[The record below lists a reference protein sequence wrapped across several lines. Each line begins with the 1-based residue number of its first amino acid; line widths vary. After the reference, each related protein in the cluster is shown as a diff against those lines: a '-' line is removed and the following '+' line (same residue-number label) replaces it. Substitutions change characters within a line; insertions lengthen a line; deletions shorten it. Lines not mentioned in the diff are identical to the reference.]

1 MFNEIAL
8 PEYPIEHFPI
18 FVRQTIEE
26 LQKSSQAPVEMV
38 ADVVLGAISLACQS
52 LAMIEHRDGR
62 ISPLS
67 LFLCIIALSGE
78 RKSGVY
84 NEVIRPFLLFEK
96 KVKEEYILQRE
107 AYEAELAAWKAIE
120 KAILKKIGKFTEKKL
135 DTTELKE
142 TLKFHYTQKSV
153 APRLPK
159 LIYTD
164 ATPDAVLKGLS
175 VNIATAGLMLDEG
188 GIFFKGHGH
197 RNLPVYNQAW
207 DGVSLEVDRKDH
219 TLVIDNCRFTML
231 LMIQPDELKAYLK
244 RYGNHAFGSGFF
256 PRFLITGVNSMQG
269 KRDNTQPKN
278 VNREIIDKFYHRIT
292 EQLEQMLKN
301 DKPRGLT
308 LSRDA
313 QEYLAGFQ
321 NRLESRMVTDTN
333 LHTALPSILSKAP
346 ENVVRIAGLF
356 HQFSG
361 YESNE
366 VDVSLIKSAIQ
377 IVSYHYQQVINLLV
391 CGCGSSDDDAEVLY
405 GWLISGPF
413 HNSIQVA
420 RPMIRRYA
428 PSHLRDRYRLYKA
441 LAVLEEDGRVRI
453 YDHKNSNG
461 TTTVMVQI
469 FR

>member
-1 MFNEIAL
+1 MFNEIEL
-8 PEYPIEHFPI
+8 PEYPIEHFP
-18 FVRQTIEE
+18 VNLRQTIEE
-26 LQKSSQAPVEMV
+26 IQKSSQAPIEMV
-38 ADVVLGAISLACQS
+38 GDVLLGGVSLAYQGS
-52 LAMIEHRDGR
+52 AVIEHLDGR

-67 LFLCIIALSGE
+67 LFLCIIAPSGE

-96 KVKEEYILQRE
+96 KVKEEYVLQRE
-107 AYEAELAAWKAIE
+107 AYEAELATWKAVE

-142 TLKFHYTQKSV
+142 TLKSHYTQKPV

-175 VNIATAGLMLDEG
+175 VNIPTAGLMLDEG
-188 GIFFKGHGH
+188 GVFFKGHGH

-231 LMIQPDELKAYLK
+231 LMIQPDELNTYLK

-256 PRFLITGVNSMQG
+256 PRFIITGVNSMQG
-269 KRDNTQPKN
+269 KRDNAQANN
-278 VNREIIDKFYHRIT
+278 VNREIIDKFHQRIT
-292 EQLEQMLKN
+292 EQLKQMLKN
-301 DKPRGLT
+301 EKPRVLS
-308 LSRDA
+308 LSRDS

-321 NRLESRMVTDTN
+321 NRLESRMVTDSN
-333 LHTALPSILSKAP
+333 LHAALPSILSKIP
-346 ENVVRIAGLF
+346 ENVIRIAGLF

-366 VDVSLIKSAIQ
+366 INVSLIKNAIK
-377 IVSYHYQQVINLLV
+377 IVSYHYQQVIDLLV
-391 CGCGSSDDDAEVLY
+391 CGCGSADADAKNLY
-405 GWLISGPF
+405 GWLKTGRF
-413 HNSIQVA
+413 HNATHVA
-420 RPMIRRYA
+420 RSEIRRYA
-428 PSHLRDRYRLYKA
+428 CAPFRDGYRLDKA
-441 LAVLEEDGRVRI
+441 LAALEENELVRVYKQRNRNDTI
-453 YDHKNSNG
+453 
-461 TTTVMVQI
+461 TIMVQI